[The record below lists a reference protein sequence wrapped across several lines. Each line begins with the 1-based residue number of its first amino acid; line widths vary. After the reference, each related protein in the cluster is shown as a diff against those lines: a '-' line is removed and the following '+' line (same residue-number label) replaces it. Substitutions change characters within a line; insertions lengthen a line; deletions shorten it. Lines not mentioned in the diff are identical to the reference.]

1 MSSNAPSL
9 VEVIEALKGQGASD
23 EFVVGLLKQKG
34 WSEKRILQAFT
45 AYYEAR
51 TGKAIPDHGGSIEA
65 AKDAFFYLLTFLT
78 LGVWTVELGALFFT
92 VIDLTFPNPA
102 ISRLDPSWG
111 VRSLSDNLAGIIVAF
126 PLFFLISRSQIRDG
140 RMRPE
145 RLESPVRK
153 WLTYLALVIAAGTL
167 IGDMVTFLAYLLR
180 GDLETRFV
188 LKVITLLL
196 LAGGVFGYYLGA
208 LRREEV
214 SEQRNWRYAAFAGAL
229 IACGLITGFYKI
241 GSPGRQRTLAADNRR
256 LWDLSSLATG
266 LYQDWAATANK
277 ESFVLPRKLAEI
289 RRMTYA
295 DARLT
300 DPETGAPYQYIPGEK
315 TSYQLCATFASA
327 GPDAEYSGWS
337 HPRGHYCFALDASRP
352 VNVVQRAW

>member
-1 MSSNAPSL
+1 MSSSAPPL
-9 VEVIEALKGQGASD
+9 AEVIEALKTQGASD
-23 EFVVGLLKQKG
+23 EFVVALLKQKG

-45 AYYEAR
+45 AHYEAR
-51 TGKAIPDHGGSIEA
+51 MGQPIPDHGGSIEA

-102 ISRLDPSWG
+102 LSTFNPSWNI
-111 VRSLSDNLAGIIVAF
+111 RSLSDNLAGIIVAF
-126 PLFFLISRSQIRDG
+126 PLFFLITRSQIRDA
-140 RMRPE
+140 RLRPE

-188 LKVITLLL
+188 LKVLTLLL
-196 LAGGVFGYYLGA
+196 IAGGVFGYYLGA

-229 IACGLITGFYKI
+229 VVFGLIAGFYKI
-241 GSPGRQRTLAADNRR
+241 GSPGQQRILTEDKRR
-256 LWDLSSLATG
+256 LWDLSYLASSLH
-266 LYQDWAATANK
+266 QDWAASADKDN
-277 ESFVLPRKLAEI
+277 FAMPRKLEEV
-289 RRMTYA
+289 RRMSNG

-300 DPETGAPYQYIPGEK
+300 DPVTGAPYEYLPGDK
-315 TSYQLCATFASA
+315 TSYRLCATFASA
-327 GPDAEYSGWS
+327 DPEAEYSGWS
-337 HPRGHYCFALDASRP
+337 HPRGHYCFPLDASRP
-352 VNVVQRAW
+352 VTVVQRVW